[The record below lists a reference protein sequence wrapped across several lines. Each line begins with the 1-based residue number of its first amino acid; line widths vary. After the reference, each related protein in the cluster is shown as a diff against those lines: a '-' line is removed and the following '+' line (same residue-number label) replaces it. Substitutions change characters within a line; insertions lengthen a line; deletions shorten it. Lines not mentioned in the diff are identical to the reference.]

1 MKFKEF
7 TGFFMK
13 LEVGKTG
20 KNVVEPRLGIWKT
33 VTNLPARKENSSV
46 QLICLIT
53 AVMRRFQGL
62 IAPLRENLPV

>member
-33 VTNLPARKENSSV
+33 VTNLPASRKKKGFLYSIR
-46 QLICLIT
+46 LL
-53 AVMRRFQGL
+53 
-62 IAPLRENLPV
+62 